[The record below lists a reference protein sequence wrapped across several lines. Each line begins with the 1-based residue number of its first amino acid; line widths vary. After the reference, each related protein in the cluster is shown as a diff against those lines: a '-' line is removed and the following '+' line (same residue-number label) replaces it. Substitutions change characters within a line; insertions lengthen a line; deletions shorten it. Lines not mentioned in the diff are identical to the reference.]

1 MLQKWGHTQIAVG
14 TRMASYHDEVK
25 ISLPA
30 LLTPQHHLVFT
41 FFHVDL
47 QMKLEA
53 PKPVIIGYSV
63 LPLSTHIQLLS
74 DVSLPILRELVPHYL
89 QESGKERMD
98 YLEDGKTVFRLR
110 LRLCSSLFP
119 INERIRDFFVEYDRH
134 TLHTSPPWGSE
145 LLEAINSLKNVE
157 STALLQFLQPILN
170 MLLHLIGD
178 GGETLQVAA
187 FRAMVNILTRS
198 VAFTT

>member
-1 MLQKWGHTQIAVG
+1 LSFYNGIEIDM
-14 TRMASYHDEVK
+14 
-25 ISLPA
+25 
-30 LLTPQHHLVFT
+30 QH
-41 FFHVDL
+41 
-47 QMKLEA
+47 
-53 PKPVIIGYSV
+53 YSE
-63 LPLSTHIQLLS
+63 SNRLLS

-119 INERIRDFFVEYDRH
+119 VNERIRDFFVEYDRH

-178 GGETLQVAA
+178 GGETLQV
-187 FRAMVNILTRS
+187 VGCCLS
-198 VAFTT
+198 VVHNKFTIQ